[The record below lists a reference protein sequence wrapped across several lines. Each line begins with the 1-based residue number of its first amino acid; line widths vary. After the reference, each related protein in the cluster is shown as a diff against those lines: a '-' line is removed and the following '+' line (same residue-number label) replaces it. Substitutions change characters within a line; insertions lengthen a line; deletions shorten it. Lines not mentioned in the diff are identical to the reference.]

1 MRRENYRLCG
11 QEVKCY
17 LGQDNCPPQPVS
29 PSGHRHSLTCI
40 PGLCMRA
47 KSLPLCLTLCDPL
60 DCSPPR
66 LLCPWD
72 FPGKNTGVGCHALLQ
87 GSRLRLLCLLH
98 WQVDSLP
105 LAPPGRPTRVL
116 QRVNSGMIT
125 GGPHYGRSN
134 ECMALGAGSPSLSFR
149 AQGRGQAGPS
159 PCGCK
164 SAR

>member
-1 MRRENYRLCG
+1 MVRRFFR
-11 QEVKCY
+11 
-17 LGQDNCPPQPVS
+17 NCEITVESELHHWSRQTHFVCTLFLD
-29 PSGHRHSLTCI
+29 SGPKFTVPFS
-40 PGLCMRA
+40 
-47 KSLPLCLTLCDPL
+47 LCDPL

-87 GSRLRLLCLLH
+87 GSRLRLLRLLH